1 MNKGKKKVKIKK
13 IISSSSSSKTKSKDK
28 ISFKEENQS
37 EGNEN
42 ALNIIENENDNP
54 IEENIKITKINIT
67 EKELDKIKIICDLIF
82 LDEYSEF
89 ATFSN
94 FEESLG
100 TLILNTNIDLLEIFK
115 LIAGRKKTYITFGRI
130 LVAYQK
136 AKDNLNMNLKNFFN
150 YIFSIIRNE
159 GNANDMIGTNDI
171 NGVFFSSRKSHLHK
185 AISKISI
192 LTNETKEDIKG
203 FIIEYDEILKNNLY
217 IKTEEKNFISLE
229 INLNIDNNIPL
240 TEKELINDP
249 SSRDGINI
257 IFGTYTD
264 HITFLG
270 FKCRSGKIRF
280 IGKPEGKS
288 FIFGQYGK
296 QLKIMTLSINS
307 YNHLIIQLLPSFKEI
322 KKNNPFINKNLN
334 ELNNEISNVDLPIY
348 EEEKLSSIENEDEI
362 EKIIINSVINEKSFF
377 EKQYDDKIKGVSFSD
392 IYPYKRRIFEPKKA
406 TLLKKINDNQLRKEA
421 IDFNKKQNERVFNLN
436 LIKRIKENELK
447 YSTIDED
454 SINDNSIINSSRE
467 HTTSDIILNP
477 INYDIMLNHVE
488 ENIKNKYYNDTP
500 ITVFKSSKRVNN
512 RFLTEFEKSE
522 KEKIKKAQKLWKEL
536 CELYCKNQG
545 IFILQTIGAVIKGRK
560 FLNDEKEGK
569 DNLYNPTEKME
580 LIKILKENRN
590 IVIMLSKAHRES
602 KRREKEI
609 ERIKK
614 ETEELE
620 KKEKESIKFLENIKE
635 KTINERNKKIENINK
650 ELEKINKDIKRIKD
664 KNILNNLQIAL
675 VKQKTLKEQLIK
687 ENEEIQKIDNLKL
700 LSDKISINALEKE
713 QKKIISQSKIEENK
727 NLISASLIDKGLSL
741 QEEKNRLIE
750 DEKQRKKKRDLEL
763 NIEETYREL
772 PKKVKTSDLPIIN
785 KKMNNLKKMM
795 DNPDYEN
802 DYLLLKN
809 YYDDLEKDRNAI
821 LNHYEEKEKKKV
833 LSNMDINSEEIK
845 KNQIKERNKIK
856 EEQDSK
862 IKKEIEK
869 EKITTSQK
877 LKSKSIISIQGRKL
891 NEGIKIFKNQEKYNK
906 NSIFIDDYFLPIMDN
921 LCPMKNGEFILHEGL
936 YESDIEGWELYKW
949 KRAEN
954 IFNSKDYQVF
964 YEGITFDDVIQG
976 GLGNCYFLSAICAL
990 TKYSNAIEDLFYIKE
1005 KSKEHCYGI
1014 YLRINGRWKLILLDD
1029 YIPCDSKNNF
1039 VFSSTNGNELWV
1051 ILLEKAIAKVFG
1063 NYARTCGGFPE
1074 EIFQLTTNAPTVV
1087 YMINNTNQKRILYEF
1102 KQAMNNDYIM
1112 SAGTNSDNPNQ
1123 KIFLEE
1129 VGLIPEHAY
1138 SILSVNEVIQ
1148 DNGKKIILL
1157 HIRNPF
1163 GETEWSCEFS
1173 DKSPLWTENLKK
1185 QVKFEDK
1192 EDGAFFMPFDKFM
1205 FYFNFVSI
1213 CYLHNDYES
1222 SFTHIK
1228 KEKAIKGPV
1237 MFSFRINSK
1246 IRIFIEQW
1254 QKNIRIPLKDG
1265 SYPKKVPGYLLVVS
1279 EYGKF
1284 IEGNNNI
1291 FNNCCLDMLLDKG
1304 KYYLISDIN
1313 YRYFDENKH
1322 HGYNITCY
1330 SSVKIDLV
1338 EENSNNILRIM
1349 KSALLDYSEHG
1360 VSKKVFSNGLKV
1372 YNPTVENEIGFIF
1385 IVIDNRLND
1394 NDITTKSTFN
1404 NSSNDRQACWYLE
1417 KKENINKNSITKI
1430 IPSGEYDIIMSMDYN
1445 KKGDNEFETS
1455 IESKT
1460 SNKIRRVETNIL
1472 KNISK
1477 KLFDSEGEAIDRKG
1491 KLKQY
1496 VISSNDY
1503 YYVGLENSSNVKY
1516 KFKLDLEGVHQL
1528 NNKGNKSISFTS
1540 NPQSKSTF
1548 VLKSDGNDVEEKSFR
1563 FLYDN

>member
-1 MNKGKKKVKIKK
+1 MNKGKSKYKIKK
-13 IISSSSSSKTKSKDK
+13 VVSSTSSKSKEK
-28 ISFKEENQS
+28 ITFSEESQS
-37 EGNEN
+37 EGNERVI
-42 ALNIIENENDNP
+42 NIIENANDNP
-54 IEENIKITKINIT
+54 IEKNIKTTKINIS

-100 TLILNTNIDLLEIFK
+100 TLILNTDIDLFEIFK

-136 AKDNLNMNLKNFFN
+136 AKDNLNKDLKTFFN
-150 YIFSIIRNE
+150 YIFSIIKNE
-159 GNANDMIGTNDI
+159 GNANDMIGTNNE

-185 AISKISI
+185 GISKISI

-203 FIIEYDEILKNNLY
+203 FIIEYDEILKNTLY
-217 IKTEEKNFISLE
+217 INTEEKNFISLE

-240 TEKELINDP
+240 TETELINDP
-249 SSRDGINI
+249 SSRDGIIN

-296 QLKIMTLSINS
+296 QLKIITLSIHS
-307 YNHLIIQLLPSFKEI
+307 HNHLIIQLLPTFQEI
-322 KKNNPFINKNLN
+322 KKKNPFINKNLN

-348 EEEKLSSIENEDEI
+348 EEEKLSSIEDEDEI
-362 EKIIINSVINEKSFF
+362 DKIIINSVINQKSFF

-392 IYPYKRRIFEPKKA
+392 IYPYKRRIYEPKKA
-406 TLLKKINDNQLRKEA
+406 TLLKKINENQLRKEA
-421 IDFNKKQNERVFNLN
+421 FDFNKKQNERAYNLN
-436 LIKRIKENELK
+436 KIEKIIENELK
-447 YSTIDED
+447 YSTIDND
-454 SINDNSIINSSRE
+454 SNKEESNINSLRA
-467 HTTSDIILNP
+467 HTVSDIILNP
-477 INYDIMLNHVE
+477 INYDTMLNHVE
-488 ENIKNKYYNDTP
+488 ENIKNEYFNDKSVTLL
-500 ITVFKSSKRVNN
+500 KSSKRVNN
-512 RFLTEFEKSE
+512 RLLTDYEKSE
-522 KEKIKKAQKLWKEL
+522 KEKDKKAQKLWREL
-536 CELYCKNQG
+536 CDIYIKNQG

-560 FLNDEKEGK
+560 ILKDKKEGK
-569 DNLYNPTEKME
+569 DNLYTPDEKME
-580 LIKILKENRN
+580 LINILKENRN
-590 IVIMLSKAHRES
+590 IVIMLSKAHRET

-609 ERIKK
+609 ERIKS

-620 KKEKESIKFLENIKE
+620 KKEKISNEFLEKMKE
-635 KTINERNKKIENINK
+635 KIINERNKKIENINK
-650 ELEKINKDIKRIKD
+650 EIEKTNKDIQKFKD
-664 KNILNNLQIAL
+664 KNKLKNLEIEL
-675 VKQKTLKEQLIK
+675 EKQKNLKEELIK
-687 ENEEIQKIDNLKL
+687 ENEEMKKINDLKL
-700 LSDKISINALEKE
+700 LSSKISKNVLEKE
-713 QKKIISQSKIEENK
+713 QNKIISQSKIEENK
-727 NLISASLIDKGLSL
+727 NLLSASLIDKGLYL
-741 QEEKNRLIE
+741 QEEKNRLKK
-750 DEKQRKKKRDLEL
+750 DEEERKKQRDLEL
-763 NIEETYREL
+763 NIEETYKES
-772 PKKVKTSDLPIIN
+772 PKKIKSSDLPIIN
-785 KKMNNLKKMM
+785 KKMNNLKKML
-795 DNPDYEN
+795 DNPDFES

-821 LNHYEEKEKKKV
+821 LNYYEEKERKKI
-833 LSNMDINSEEIK
+833 LTTMNINSEEIK
-845 KNQIKERNKIK
+845 QNQLKERTKIK
-856 EEQDSK
+856 EEQDLK

-869 EKITTSQK
+869 EKLKKSQK
-877 LKSKSIISIQGRKL
+877 IKPIKTISIQGKEL
-891 NEGIKIFKNQEKYNK
+891 NDGIKIFKNQKKYNK

-936 YESDIEGWELYKW
+936 IESDIEGWELYKW

-964 YEGITFDDVIQG
+964 YEGITFNDIIQG

-990 TKYSNAIEDLFYIKE
+990 TKYTNAIEDLFYIKE

-1029 YIPCDSKNNF
+1029 YIPCDNKNNF

-1051 ILLEKAIAKVFG
+1051 ILLEKAIAKIFG

-1087 YMINNTNQKRILYEF
+1087 YMINKTNQKRILYEF

-1112 SAGTNSDNPNQ
+1112 SAGTNPNNPNK

-1129 VGLIPEHAY
+1129 VGLIPNHAY

-1163 GETEWSCEFS
+1163 GYCEWSCEFS
-1173 DKSPLWTENLKK
+1173 DKSPLWTDKLKK

-1192 EDGAFFMPFDKFM
+1192 EDGAFFMPIDKFM

-1213 CYLHNDYES
+1213 CYLHNDYQS
-1222 SFTHIK
+1222 SFFHIK
-1228 KEKAIKGPV
+1228 KEKAIIGPI

-1279 EYGKF
+1279 EDGKF
-1284 IEGNNNI
+1284 IEGNNDI
-1291 FNNCCLDMLLDKG
+1291 YNNCCLDLLLNKG

-1313 YRYFDENKH
+1313 YRYFDKDKQ

-1338 EENSNNILRIM
+1338 EENSKNILKIM

-1360 VSKKVFSNGLKV
+1360 VSKKMYSNGLKV
-1372 YNPTVENEIGFIF
+1372 YNPTIGKEIGFIF

-1394 NDITTKSTFN
+1394 NDITTISTFN
-1404 NSSNDRQACWYLE
+1404 NSSNERKACWYLE
-1417 KKENINKNSITKI
+1417 NKENMNKNSITKI

-1445 KKGDNEFETS
+1445 EKGDNEFETS
-1455 IESKT
+1455 IKSKT
-1460 SNKIRRVETNIL
+1460 SNKIRKVETNIL
-1472 KNISK
+1472 KNISL
-1477 KLFDSEGEAIDRKG
+1477 KLFDSEGEAIDKKG
-1491 KLKQY
+1491 TLKQF

-1503 YYVGLENSSNVKY
+1503 FYVGLENSSNIKY
-1516 KFKLDLEGVHQL
+1516 KFKLDLEGVHQI

-1548 VLKSDGNDVEEKSFR
+1548 VLKSDGNDDEEKSFR